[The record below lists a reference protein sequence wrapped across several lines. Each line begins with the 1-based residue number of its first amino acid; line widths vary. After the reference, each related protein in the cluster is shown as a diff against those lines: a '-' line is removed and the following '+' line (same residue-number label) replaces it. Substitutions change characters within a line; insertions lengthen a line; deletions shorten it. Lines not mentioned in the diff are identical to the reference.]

1 MIKILFFLIFFF
13 YIITLLVA
21 EYVVLT
27 EVYLKKCSVSM
38 QTNIFYC
45 IEKHKINQSYPLL
58 APQSF
63 SQNYLSQVNREP
75 LSGTGVVW
83 SSQK

>member
-1 MIKILFFLIFFF
+1 
-13 YIITLLVA
+13 
-21 EYVVLT
+21 
-27 EVYLKKCSVSM
+27 M

-63 SQNYLSQVNREP
+63 SQNYLSQVNREL